1 MKSALKISG
10 LFTIF
15 IFVLSIRIGGKTIF
29 DGIYQVISP
38 ATIAAQK
45 ATENFFMRS
54 ISGTQSYSKKMFDNS
69 IPNLKDSVK
78 SKLASPKG
86 RADGVPQEVINAQEK
101 EELNDL
107 IKNHR

>member
-15 IFVLSIRIGGKTIF
+15 IFVLSIRIRGKTIF

-78 SKLASPKG
+78 SKLASPK
-86 RADGVPQEVINAQEK
+86 ADGVPQEVINVQEK